1 MFVLSQCST
10 IIEFWLRRRLRQAR
24 TKAYG
29 ATVQS
34 RGKAADWW
42 SDYAEEWEK
51 PPTEKAIKQAKKQA
65 LYTRLATPIVRMVVL
80 KVFLLP
86 LDWLPFFS
94 LGVGAY
100 IRALSLG
107 RQLHA
112 PLFAAKRMTPLQ
124 VEIWMTERSFQYRL
138 FGFTAA
144 LFENIPILGILFSIS
159 NRVGAA
165 MYAHDL
171 EKRQQLF
178 HSGQLKPLSPEE
190 TYSLQDPRKPSSPRS
205 SQSAKLPVAPQADEG
220 ECSEARV
227 GWSWTV
233 TDTSIR
239 YAHADFSMPGAT
251 LSQSQRYPS
260 IPRPFNNAQPPPP
273 SSSSAPPSYDE
284 AEAEKIIAGSST
296 AAGGLGLAPGHAE
309 MSKGGDAGDGGMTK
323 RKVPPPPVPPRK

>member
-10 IIEFWLRRRLRQAR
+10 IIEFFLRRRLRQAR
-24 TKAYG
+24 TTAYG

-42 SDYAEEWEK
+42 TDYAEEWQE
-51 PPTEKAIKQAKKQA
+51 PPTEKALKQAKKQA
-65 LYTRLATPIVRMVVL
+65 FYTKLATPIIRMVVL

-86 LDWLPFFS
+86 LDWVPFFS

-112 PLFAAKRMTPLQ
+112 PLFAAKRMTPFQ
-124 VEIWMTERSFQYRL
+124 VEVWMTERSFQYRL

-144 LFENIPILGILFSIS
+144 LFENVPILGIFFSIS

-178 HSGQLKPLSPEE
+178 HSGQLKPLSPQD
-190 TYSLQDPRKPSSPRS
+190 TYSLHDPRKPSSPKS
-205 SQSAKLPVAPQADEG
+205 SQSAKLPVAPQAEDGECGVDEG
-220 ECSEARV
+220 KRFTEPTRL
-227 GWSWTV
+227 
-233 TDTSIR
+233 
-239 YAHADFSMPGAT
+239 T
-251 LSQSQRYPS
+251 LDSHLLSLQASQCQVLPSNSLNSTLPSHDQSQAHHPLHH
-260 IPRPFNNAQPPPP
+260 PPTTSPKQKL
-273 SSSSAPPSYDE
+273 S
-284 AEAEKIIAGSST
+284 
-296 AAGGLGLAPGHAE
+296 
-309 MSKGGDAGDGGMTK
+309 
-323 RKVPPPPVPPRK
+323 